1 MEQSSSRSISPSR
14 RRLVRSPGANH
25 GAVIGIVGILGFVA
39 LAVFGNH
46 PVLAAICA
54 AFLALLDLRLWLA
67 GIRVGPEGV
76 RIVSL
81 LGVSRRAAWETIDHF
96 AVAPFAGYPHVAHV
110 VLRDGRDFACLA
122 VSAAK
127 RGDTMQGRLAVE
139 GTVDEL
145 NATLAAWRTG
155 WTGHEGFGQRSGLT
169 R

>member
-96 AVAPFAGYPHVAHV
+96 AAPRLPDTPMSPTSSYETAATSHAWQSRPPNAETRCRAG
-110 VLRDGRDFACLA
+110 LRSRAQSMNSTRRLLRGEQAGRDTKASG
-122 VSAAK
+122 SA
-127 RGDTMQGRLAVE
+127 QV
-139 GTVDEL
+139 
-145 NATLAAWRTG
+145 
-155 WTGHEGFGQRSGLT
+155 
-169 R
+169 